1 MKKTFLILSLLIAL
15 NLNAQDFSKSAW
27 HIQATEIN
35 PTNYFGIT
43 LANGV
48 VGLVSSPEPMK
59 IKDVVLN
66 GVYDNYQRG
75 RVSNILKTFSHM
87 NLDLLVDGVNMNRSS
102 ISNYSQTLDMQEAK
116 LLTNFKYSDKVSV
129 KHELMSLR
137 NLPYTA
143 MSVVKVTAL
152 KDIEITGINQIKAPN
167 HLSDIR
173 NYYSEIDRPHILIPL
188 LSSEALS
195 PGKKKE
201 ATSTGFL

>member
-1 MKKTFLILSLLIAL
+1 
-15 NLNAQDFSKSAW
+15 
-27 HIQATEIN
+27 
-35 PTNYFGIT
+35 
-43 LANGV
+43 
-48 VGLVSSPEPMK
+48 MK